1 LGVLPEAEQPFGVYR
16 RKTPRQEIFLMSN
29 GGTVVIGAGPAGLA
43 SAAELRRR
51 GVPVVV
57 LDRADAIGS
66 SWRARYDRLRLNS
79 SRWFSKLPGG
89 RYARGTGIFPSR
101 DEMVGYL
108 EDYASRHQLDVRLNT
123 RVVRIERNGAGWI
136 VRTSGG
142 DVAAEHVIV
151 AGGYEHTPFVP
162 AWPGRDS
169 FAGPLLHAAEY
180 RNPEPFRDGDVLVV
194 GPGCSGME
202 IAYDL
207 TEGGARR
214 VRLAVRTPPNMLV
227 RSPIGPGIALTLM
240 RLRPE
245 RADRIANFARSKEIG
260 DLTEFGLPVPE
271 EGVFTRLRRLGVAPA
286 IIDKHVIQAI
296 RDRRIEIVAGVES
309 LDATG
314 VGLADGT
321 RIEPDAVIAAT
332 GYRCGLE
339 PMVGHLDVL
348 DEEGVPRVVDGG
360 EAAPGLRFIGYMPIP
375 AQLRHSGRLARRAAK
390 AIAGDLR
397 ARTGPASGGQMAA
410 LGAS

>member
-1 LGVLPEAEQPFGVYR
+1 
-16 RKTPRQEIFLMSN
+16 MSN
-29 GGTVVIGAGPAGLA
+29 EGTVVIGAGPAGLA

-123 RVVRIERNGAGWI
+123 RVVRIERNGAAWI

-142 DVAAEHVIV
+142 EVAAEHVIV
-151 AGGYEHTPFVP
+151 AGGYDHTPFVP

-245 RADRIANFARSKEIG
+245 RADRIANFARGKEIG

-309 LDATG
+309 LDETG

-397 ARTGPASGGQMAA
+397 ARTDPASTGHLAA
-410 LGAS
+410 VGT

>member
-1 LGVLPEAEQPFGVYR
+1 
-16 RKTPRQEIFLMSN
+16 MSN

-57 LDRADAIGS
+57 LERADAIAA
-66 SWRARYDRLRLNS
+66 SWRGRYDRLRLNT

-89 RYARGTGIFPSR
+89 RYTRGTGIFPAR
-101 DEMVGYL
+101 DEVVAYL
-108 EDYASRHQLDVRLNT
+108 EGYAERHRLDVRLRT
-123 RVVRIERNGAGWI
+123 RVERIDSNGSGWV
-136 VRTSGG
+136 VRTSTG
-142 DVAAEHVIV
+142 DVPADHVIV
-151 AGGYEHTPFVP
+151 AGGYDHTPFVP
-162 AWPGRDS
+162 DWPGRDD
-169 FAGPLLHAAEY
+169 FGGTLLHAAEY
-180 RNPEPFRDGDVLVV
+180 RNPESFRDGDVLVV

-207 TEGGARR
+207 AEGGARK

-227 RSPIGPGIALTLM
+227 RSPMGPGIALTLL
-240 RLRPE
+240 RLRPD
-245 RADRIANFARSKEIG
+245 RADRIVNFARNKEIG
-260 DLTEFGLPVPE
+260 DLSEYGLPVPE

-296 RDRRIEIVAGVES
+296 KERRIEIVTGVEA
-309 LDATG
+309 LDETG
-314 VGLADGT
+314 VVLADGT

-339 PMVGHLDVL
+339 PMVGHLGVL
-348 DEEGVPRVVDGG
+348 GEDGVPSVVDGG

-390 AIAGDLR
+390 AIAGDVR
-397 ARTGPASGGQMAA
+397 ARTGAASGGQMAA